1 MPCVFLGLGSNK
13 GRRERYLLRA
23 LAELDRISGSF
34 FMVQSSI
41 YETEPVGIK
50 EQPPFL
56 NMAVELETDID
67 VQTLFGLLQEI
78 EQKLGRTKSVRWG
91 PREIDIDILYYGDT
105 IMETEQLTLPHPGI
119 PVRRFVLQPLS
130 EIAPDFID
138 PREHRTIAALLKNCP
153 DTSAV
158 RRKER

>member
-1 MPCVFLGLGSNK
+1 MSRIFLGLGSNR
-13 GRRERYLLRA
+13 GRREEHLLRA
-23 LAELDRISGSF
+23 LGELPQISGSVF
-34 FMVQSSI
+34 AVQSSV
-41 YETEPVGIK
+41 YETEPVGMK

-67 VQTLFGLLQEI
+67 VQTLFGLLQET

-105 IMETEQLTLPHPGI
+105 IMETKQLTLPHPGI
-119 PVRRFVLQPLS
+119 PARRFVLQPLS

-138 PREHRTIAALLKNCP
+138 PKEHRTIAALLKDCP
-153 DTSAV
+153 DTSWV
-158 RRKER
+158 QRKEL